1 MSNYGIDLEGPVPPH
16 ESESEVPET
25 VCPLDLQGVE
35 GMAQFVA
42 PEGMLIH
49 DVVELFINAVEFVT
63 HLLQMNAH
71 AEMA

>member
-1 MSNYGIDLEGPVPPH
+1 
-16 ESESEVPET
+16 VPET

-35 GMAQFVA
+35 GKAQFVA

-49 DVVELFINAVEFVT
+49 NVVELFINAVEFVT